1 MTINKIYIGGWLQRT
16 TLHLTELYDFLKYGK
31 SHLDFPA
38 QELEKA
44 RTPLGIMDVTR
55 ESGPLEYI
63 LVKTGVGIE
72 FRMYEDGLIVLEK
85 EFGSLPSYD
94 DRSALSIRGLR
105 EDFDAIKDYYDNKLA
120 KSFSLI
126 YSKGAPIPKELANIK
141 TILPYIVTA
150 SDASEEE
157 ARKLFA
163 DFNEEIHAIVASKNT
178 QVYRGAEII
187 FINNLRDEKLARS
200 VIESQIFFREF
211 KSQLH
216 RYLNIHRIVWEKI
229 DTVKDRQEVKGT
241 EIDIVRNELADY
253 QKTIQLIGARIDQM
267 DAYLQTRQ
275 KITNLQVVDEYL
287 QPLFQFKFETLADT
301 HKYIKYMWVMTQSYL
316 DSVIQ
321 TFVELQQKSTKN
333 TISSLQLIT
342 AIGVVAAILGYLG
355 KDTLPKFT
363 PVGLFYFALLLA
375 MTWLLNGAVAKF
387 FKNKKYQIKS
397 RELKKI

>member
-44 RTPLGIMDVTR
+44 RSPLGIADVTR

-63 LVKTGVGIE
+63 LVKTSAGIE

-85 EFGSLPSYD
+85 EFNS
-94 DRSALSIRGLR
+94 LR

-150 SDASEEE
+150 DDASEEE

-163 DFNEEIHAIVASKNT
+163 DFDEEIHAVVASKNT
-178 QVYRGAEII
+178 QVYRGAGII

-229 DTVKDRQEVKGT
+229 DAVKDRQTVKGT
-241 EIDIVRNELADY
+241 EIDATRNELADY

-267 DAYLQTRQ
+267 DTYLQTRQ
-275 KITNLQVVDEYL
+275 KITNLQVIDEYL

-342 AIGVVAAILGYLG
+342 TIGVVAAILGYLG

-363 PVGLFYFALLLA
+363 SVGMFYFVLLLA
-375 MTWLLNGAVAKF
+375 MTWLLNGAVARF
-387 FKNKKYQIKS
+387 FKNKKYQIKN

>member
-1 MTINKIYIGGWLQRT
+1 M
-16 TLHLTELYDFLKYGK
+16 HLTELYDFLKYGK

-44 RTPLGIMDVTR
+44 RGPLEIIDVTR

-63 LVKTGVGIE
+63 LVKTGAGIG

-85 EFGSLPSYD
+85 EFNS
-94 DRSALSIRGLR
+94 LR

-150 SDASEEE
+150 DDASEEE

-163 DFNEEIHAIVASKNT
+163 DFDEEIHAVVASKNT
-178 QVYRGAEII
+178 RVYRGAGII

-229 DTVKDRQEVKGT
+229 DAVKDRQTVKGT
-241 EIDIVRNELADY
+241 EIDAVRNELADY

-275 KITNLQVVDEYL
+275 KITNLQVMDEYL

-321 TFVELQQKSTKN
+321 TFVELQQKSTKS

-342 AIGVVAAILGYLG
+342 TIGVVAAILGYLG

-363 PVGLFYFALLLA
+363 SVGMFYFVLLLA
-375 MTWLLNGAVAKF
+375 MTWLLNGAVARF

>member
-44 RTPLGIMDVTR
+44 RGPLEIIDVTR

-63 LVKTGVGIE
+63 LVKTGAGIE

-85 EFGSLPSYD
+85 EFNSLS
-94 DRSALSIRGLR
+94 

-150 SDASEEE
+150 DDASEEE

-163 DFNEEIHAIVASKNT
+163 DFDEEIHAVVASKNT
-178 QVYRGAEII
+178 RVYRGAGII

-229 DTVKDRQEVKGT
+229 DAVKDRQTVKGT
-241 EIDIVRNELADY
+241 EIDAVRNELADY

-275 KITNLQVVDEYL
+275 KITNLQVMDEYL

-321 TFVELQQKSTKN
+321 TFVELQQKSTKS

-342 AIGVVAAILGYLG
+342 TIGVVAAILGYLG

-363 PVGLFYFALLLA
+363 SVGMFYFVLLLA
-375 MTWLLNGAVAKF
+375 MTWLLNGAVARF

>member
-44 RTPLGIMDVTR
+44 RGPLEIIDVTR

-63 LVKTGVGIE
+63 LVKTGAGIE

-85 EFGSLPSYD
+85 EFNSLQ
-94 DRSALSIRGLR
+94 

-120 KSFSLI
+120 KGFSLI

-150 SDASEEE
+150 DDASEEE

-163 DFNEEIHAIVASKNT
+163 DFDEEIHAVVASKNT
-178 QVYRGAEII
+178 RVYRGAGII
-187 FINNLRDEKLARS
+187 FINNLRDEKLTRS

-229 DTVKDRQEVKGT
+229 DAVKDRQTVKGT
-241 EIDIVRNELADY
+241 EIDAVRNELADY

-275 KITNLQVVDEYL
+275 KITNLQVMDEYL

-321 TFVELQQKSTKN
+321 TFVELQQKSTKS

-342 AIGVVAAILGYLG
+342 TIGVVAAILGYLG

-363 PVGLFYFALLLA
+363 SVGMFYFVLLLA
-375 MTWLLNGAVAKF
+375 MTWILNGAVARF